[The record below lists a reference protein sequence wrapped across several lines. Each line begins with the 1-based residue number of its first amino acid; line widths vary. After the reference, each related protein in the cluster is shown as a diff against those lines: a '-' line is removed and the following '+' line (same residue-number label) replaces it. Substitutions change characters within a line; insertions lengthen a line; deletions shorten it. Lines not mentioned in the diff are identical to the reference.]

1 MKSKYFGLPI
11 LIAGLT
17 DNIRMYNAL
26 THKYVMTSVNIQ
38 PFASLSR
45 GAIYVIMIIN
55 FKGALTETPTKLKR
69 QTSLV

>member
-1 MKSKYFGLPI
+1 MKSTYFWLPI
-11 LIAGLT
+11 LIVGMT
-17 DNIRMYNAL
+17 DKIRIYNAL
-26 THKYVMTSVNIQ
+26 TYKYAMTLVNIQ

-55 FKGALTETPTKLKR
+55 FKGTLTETPTKLKR